1 MKRIVQFLRLA
12 VGGLFI
18 FSGLVKANDPM
29 GLVYKMEEFFE
40 LWKWFGLIP
49 YTKSLSVVM
58 NALEI
63 IAGFALCIGWQH
75 KWNLRLLMAL
85 ILFFTALTGYTYYT
99 GYPKTCGCFGDC
111 LPISAATSF
120 FKDVFLCI
128 AIGLLLLK
136 PSTLRGLPQRVS
148 NILMG
153 LIFLFAFGL
162 QLYVLDHLP
171 IVDCLPY
178 QVGVDI
184 LEARKQ
190 PPPPPESTVM
200 FVYKKDGVEVVFPAD
215 QFPADFS
222 ADTYQF
228 VRRFETGEIP
238 QPKIQGFVLTTPAG
252 MDSTEAILGMEKLF
266 LLLSEDIGDGPPA
279 WGTGW
284 LNLIESGRSN
294 NMPVVLVSN
303 QPDDWKAR
311 WSVSYPQVQC
321 LSSDRTPIRTAARVN
336 PTIYALE
343 KGVIVGKWA
352 LTDFPKTVR
361 SITAENPPAK

>member
-1 MKRIVQFLRLA
+1 MKRIVQFLRFA

-29 GLVYKMEEFFE
+29 GLAYKMEEFFE

-49 YTKSLSVVM
+49 YTKSFSVIM

-63 IAGFALCIGWQH
+63 IAGFALCIGWQN
-75 KWNLRLLMAL
+75 KWNLRLLMSL

-120 FKDVFLCI
+120 FKDIFLCI
-128 AIGLLLLK
+128 AIGILFLN
-136 PSTLRGLPQRVS
+136 PSTIRGLQQRVS
-148 NILMG
+148 EILMG

-162 QLYVLDHLP
+162 QLYVLYHLP

-184 LEARKQ
+184 NEARKQ
-190 PPPPPESTVM
+190 PPPPPGSTVM
-200 FVYKKDGVEVVFPAD
+200 FVYKKDGVEVAFSAD
-215 QFPADFS
+215 RFPADFS

-228 VRRFETGEIP
+228 VRRYETGEIP
-238 QPKIQGFVLTTPAG
+238 QPKIQGFVLTSSVG
-252 MDSTEAILGMEKLF
+252 IDSTEAILGMEKVF
-266 LLLSEDIGDGPPA
+266 LLFSEDIGKGPSA
-279 WGTGW
+279 WGKGW
-284 LNLIESGRSN
+284 GNLIGVGKSKN
-294 NMPVVLVSN
+294 IPLVLVSN
-303 QPDDWKAR
+303 QPSEWTST
-311 WSVSYPQVQC
+311 WSDQYPQVYR

-336 PTIYALE
+336 PTVYLLE
-343 KGVIVGKWA
+343 QGVIVGKWA
-352 LTDFPKTVR
+352 LTDFP
-361 SITAENPPAK
+361 ALEMFFF